1 MTEKN
6 KSNFSTKVF
15 FIHYGI
21 FFAFI
26 LLVSAVLVYT
36 IYVSRA
42 SWFKNL
48 KTACETVLEES
59 EPGEWT
65 LGETV
70 ELKNPAKTA
79 TVCYE
84 AHNSSGEN
92 AFAVIKRI
100 QTFYGPLTA
109 VFVCT
114 EDKEVSLKGFVSLH
128 GRIKVQLESFK
139 NNKRITYYAE
149 RIPEI
154 IGL

>member
-15 FIHYGI
+15 FIQYGI

-26 LLVSAVLVYT
+26 LLVTGILVYT

-42 SWFKNL
+42 SWFENL
-48 KTACETVLEES
+48 KTACETVLEEN
-59 EPGEWT
+59 EPGEWV
-65 LGETV
+65 LGQTV
-70 ELKNPAKTA
+70 EIKNPAKTA

-84 AHNSSGEN
+84 AFNSSGET

-128 GRIKVQLESFK
+128 GRIKGQLENFE